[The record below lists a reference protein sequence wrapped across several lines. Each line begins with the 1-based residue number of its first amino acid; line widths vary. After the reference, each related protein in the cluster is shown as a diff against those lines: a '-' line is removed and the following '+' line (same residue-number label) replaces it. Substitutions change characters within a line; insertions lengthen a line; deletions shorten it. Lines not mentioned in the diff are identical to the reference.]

1 MTEEQVNELYQ
12 LARAFCIKK
21 HIWFDDDLIQD
32 LVLHLYTRYD
42 KYDETK
48 GSFSTF
54 AFMCFKNYLYDRR
67 LKNSPEILVDSE
79 DEVFVDKYHDIYEK
93 LILDEILGV
102 IQEDDIMMDWL
113 NGINA
118 EEIAHKQNK
127 HRTTISRYINKKIE
141 EIRDYIGG

>member
-42 KYDETK
+42 KYDKSK

-54 AFMCFKNYLYDRR
+54 AFMCFKNYLYDKR
-67 LKNSPEILVDSE
+67 LKNNPEILVDSE
-79 DEVFVDKYHDIYEK
+79 DEVFVDSYQDTCEK
-93 LILDEILGV
+93 LIFEEILGV
-102 IQEDDIMMDWL
+102 IQEDRIMMDWL
-113 NGINA
+113 SGMSA
-118 EEIAHKQNK
+118 EEIARKENK
-127 HRTTISRYINKKIE
+127 HRTTISRHINKRIE
-141 EIRDYIGG
+141 EMRDYIGG